1 MSGLPAELF
10 SELTTEPTK
19 IEIVTATHQMVGYIF
34 LPRAMKENR
43 RLTNLL
49 NGDKRFIALT
59 KVAVTDRLTGHKESK
74 IYPFVQININ
84 SIELVKP
91 IEENS

>member
-1 MSGLPAELF
+1 MSNELF
-10 SELTTEPTK
+10 SEMTTESAQ
-19 IEIVTATHQMVGYIF
+19 IEVVTATHKLLGTVF

-49 NGDKRFIALT
+49 NSDKRFVALT
-59 KVAVTDRLTGHKESK
+59 NVTVTDRLSNEQTPEPIG
-74 IYPFVQININ
+74 FLQVNLQ

-91 IEENS
+91 VND

>member
-1 MSGLPAELF
+1 MSSELF
-10 SELTTEPTK
+10 SEMTTESAK
-19 IEIVTATHQMVGYIF
+19 IEVVTATHKLLGTVF

-49 NGDKRFIALT
+49 NSDKRFMALT
-59 KVAVTDRLTGHKESK
+59 NVTVTDRLSGQQEPDTYG
-74 IYPFVQININ
+74 FLQVNLL

-91 IEENS
+91 VKD